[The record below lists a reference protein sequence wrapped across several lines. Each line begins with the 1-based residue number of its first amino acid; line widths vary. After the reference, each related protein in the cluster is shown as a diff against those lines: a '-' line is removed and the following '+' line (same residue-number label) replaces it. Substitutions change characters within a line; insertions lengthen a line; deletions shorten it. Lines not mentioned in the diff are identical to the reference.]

1 MKIYLLILSCFSML
15 HFSAKA
21 QIRNN
26 EQVSMLDSGKIFQFV
41 NMTDINGIKIKAS
54 SLVGKTVVMNFW
66 FLGCPPCRYEIP
78 QLSKIANNYK
88 NNKDVVFIA
97 VATDGADSLKN
108 FLKSNTF
115 SYRLVGDGKWLNARY
130 GISISPLSLIISKKG
145 MIIFNS
151 YTERFVSAVP
161 SRITDIL
168 KNQL

>member
-1 MKIYLLILSCFSML
+1 MKNYVLVLGCFSML
-15 HFSAKA
+15 WFGAKA

-26 EQVSMLDSGKIFQFV
+26 GQVSMLDSGKTFQFV
-41 NMTDINGIKIKAS
+41 DMTDINGIKIKAS

-78 QLSKIANNYK
+78 QLSKIADRYK
-88 NNKDVVFIA
+88 YNKDVVFIA
-97 VATDGADSLKN
+97 VATDGTDSLKN

-115 SYRLVGDGKWLNARY
+115 SYRLVSDGKWLNAKY
-130 GISISPLSLIISKKG
+130 GISMSPLSLIISKKG